1 MGTTHIKKHEKG
13 VVLAAS
19 AAAPRKPNSM
29 LYNTL
34 GHKKTSEKTKKSVDT
49 QTPVV
54 SNIQMKNVKT
64 PTLATHSITTRKEG
78 FHIGIGQ
85 YTLSIGGGSGHY
97 CENYMRP
104 YNADNE
110 PTATMEV
117 ALMNSGGF
125 VVLDNDVAAYVSVAH
140 LPELILAVER
150 EDWQTF
156 ADLCE
161 ADLSLFPE

>member
-1 MGTTHIKKHEKG
+1 
-13 VVLAAS
+13 
-19 AAAPRKPNSM
+19 M

-49 QTPVV
+49 ESPVV
-54 SNIQMKNVKT
+54 SNITMKNIKT
-64 PTLATHSITTRKEG
+64 PTLATHSITTRKDG
-78 FHIGIGQ
+78 FHIDIGR
-85 YTLSIGGGSGHY
+85 YSLSIGCGSGHY
-97 CENYMRP
+97 SDNHMRP

-110 PTATMEV
+110 ATATMEV
-117 ALMNSGGF
+117 ALMRGSSF
-125 VVLDNDVAAYVSVAH
+125 VVLEDDVAAYVSVAH

-150 EDWQTF
+150 EDWQLF